1 MRGGDAHIGPPRT
14 HRAPGWRVERQ
25 VGRGWAEVG
34 PAWDVMQACRLMAT
48 RRGHGERVR
57 IVDCVTGRVD
67 VDVRPGEHWEYEMW
81 R

>member
-1 MRGGDAHIGPPRT
+1 
-14 HRAPGWRVERQ
+14 
-25 VGRGWAEVG
+25 
-34 PAWDVMQACRLMAT
+34 MQACRLMAT

-67 VDVRPGEHWEYEMW
+67 VDVRPGEHWEYEIW